1 MMKAR
6 IHWYIINTHSLSDI
20 YACVQDLLDRRE
32 EEGVGHHYMG
42 SEAINPEK
50 APGAGKRYDNPSYT
64 ISYTLTV
71 NFYNC
76 TS

>member
-1 MMKAR
+1 M
-6 IHWYIINTHSLSDI
+6 L
-20 YACVQDLLDRRE
+20 QDLLDRRE